1 MKDSSQAAAH
11 NVRAQT
17 NDFTI
22 EGDDNDSSD
31 NDGNDNGE
39 MESLNNFFDCDVS
52 LDGAWQRRGYASL
65 NGFVSAIERVTDKV
79 IDVEVMTKSC
89 RSCTQWS
96 SKQNEP
102 GYEKWKVNHICPIN
116 HESSSSSMESEGALK
131 IFHRSLEKYHI
142 RYVNYIG
149 DGDSSAFAKVAE
161 SNPYPGKS
169 VNKLECIGH
178 IQKRVG
184 SNLIKLSQQHS
195 FIKGT
200 GEGKLTKK
208 VINTLQNYYGMAIRS
223 SRQTNITQMKM
234 AIAAVLCHCVRKVV
248 GGVEDLADRHKYCP
262 KSDGTW
268 CKYQKSVLDK
278 SEFKG
283 DRINISEEVYEKIR
297 PPGCDYRKVHYSRNA
312 FMAAL
317 KM

>member
-1 MKDSSQAAAH
+1 
-11 NVRAQT
+11 
-17 NDFTI
+17 
-22 EGDDNDSSD
+22 
-31 NDGNDNGE
+31 
-39 MESLNNFFDCDVS
+39 
-52 LDGAWQRRGYASL
+52 
-65 NGFVSAIERVTDKV
+65 
-79 IDVEVMTKSC
+79 MTKSC

-102 GYEKWKVNHICPIN
+102 GYEKWKVNHVFPIN

-131 IFHRSLEKYHI
+131 FFHRSLEKYHI

-195 FIKGT
+195 FMKGR
-200 GEGKLTKK
+200 GERKLTKK

-223 SRQTNITQMKM
+223 SRQTIITQMKM

-248 GGVEDLADRHKYCP
+248 GGVEDLGDRP
-262 KSDGTW
+262 KVMEPGASITNLFSM
-268 CKYQKSVLDK
+268 KVNLKVIELTYQKKYMRRFLPS
-278 SEFKG
+278 
-283 DRINISEEVYEKIR
+283 
-297 PPGCDYRKVHYSRNA
+297 GCDYRKVHYLRNA
-312 FMAAL
+312 FMSAL